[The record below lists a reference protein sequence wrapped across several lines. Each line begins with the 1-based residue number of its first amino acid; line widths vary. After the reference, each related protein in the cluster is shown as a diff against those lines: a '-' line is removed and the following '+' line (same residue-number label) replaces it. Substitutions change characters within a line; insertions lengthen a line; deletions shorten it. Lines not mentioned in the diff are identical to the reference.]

1 MQYVLWAVSFV
12 SLWLAVLWLSVASFG
27 QEVQRKLVRPSSKV
41 SIVIPVFNGEHG
53 ITRTLESLKQL
64 DYPQE
69 LLEIIVVDDASSD
82 KSLQVA
88 KLFARNNPQMTISVL
103 QNSVNKGKGACVN
116 IALARASGVFF
127 AEIDCDSHVA
137 PDSLLLSLAQF
148 KNNRV
153 GAVIPSIKV
162 ENPKT
167 VYEKLQR
174 VEYIL
179 SDLVRQLMAR
189 MNTLF
194 FTHGVLCV
202 FRTSVLRKVGGFD
215 GDRNNIT
222 EDLEI
227 ALRLRANHYT
237 IRMSPY
243 SVGFTRVPWTFQKLW
258 RQRVR
263 WFRGF
268 VYNHIKY
275 KHLIANP
282 KYGLFGVFQL
292 PLNVLSV
299 ALLLVTVVFVS
310 YGLIDSWWTFIAR
323 SITVNGYFLNHV
335 LDFPSL
341 KEFLIGQNVQ
351 VVLPLMLGTA
361 LGLWLLVI
369 AHQRMKESLFAHVM
383 HIWLYFIV
391 APYLTSVH
399 WIATLVHET
408 LRTKRKW

>member
-12 SLWLAVLWLSVASFG
+12 SLWLTVLWLSVASFG
-27 QEVQRKLVRPSSKV
+27 QEVQRKLVKPSSKV
-41 SIVIPVFNGEHG
+41 SIAIPVFNGENG

-69 LLEIIVVDDASSD
+69 LLEIIVVDDGSSD
-82 KSLQVA
+82 KSVKVA
-88 KLFARNNPQMTISVL
+88 KEFANKNKTMNIVIL
-103 QNSVNKGKGACVN
+103 QNKLNQGKGASVN
-116 IALARASGVFF
+116 VALARASGVFF

-137 PDSLLLSLAQF
+137 PDSLLLTLAQF
-148 KNNRV
+148 TSARV

-162 ENPKT
+162 DNPKT

-202 FRTSVLRKVGGFD
+202 FRTDVLRKVGGFD

-237 IRMSPY
+237 INMSPC
-243 SVGFTRVPWTFQKLW
+243 SIGFTRVPWSFQKLW

-275 KHLIANP
+275 RHLIANP
-282 KYGLFGVFQL
+282 EYGLFGVFQL

-299 ALLLVTVVFVS
+299 ALLLTTMVFVS
-310 YGLIDSWWTFIAR
+310 YGLADSWWTFIAR
-323 SITVNGYFLNHV
+323 SFSVNGYFLNHV
-335 LDFPSL
+335 LDFPSI
-341 KEFLIGQNVQ
+341 KEFFIGQNVQ
-351 VVLPLMLGTA
+351 IVLPLMLGTA

-369 AHQRMKESLFAHVM
+369 A
-383 HIWLYFIV
+383 
-391 APYLTSVH
+391 
-399 WIATLVHET
+399 
-408 LRTKRKW
+408 